1 MPSSTN
7 LPPDDRIS
15 RFLRHDKDVSA
26 DRKSVKPRAFK
37 PTKNKQLSAA
47 HTQSMTEKS
56 IWQWAD
62 KNLESEVEIDKRA
75 DLKVKDIFS
84 VGLKIDY
91 DNIPP
96 RHLNIIGWPPDKNKE
111 LKTRQA
117 LANAN
122 VAKPR
127 FRYDSI
133 L

>member
-1 MPSSTN
+1 MPFSTT
-7 LPPDDRIS
+7 LPLNDRIS

-26 DRKSVKPRAFK
+26 DRMSVKPRAFK
-37 PTKNKQLSAA
+37 PTKGKQLSAA

-62 KNLESEVEIDKRA
+62 KHLKSESEIDKRA

-84 VGLKIDY
+84 VGLKIAY

-96 RHLNIIGWPPDKNKE
+96 RHLNIIGWPPEKHKE
-111 LKTRQA
+111 LKSRRD
-117 LANAN
+117 LAKL
-122 VAKPR
+122 AKAR
-127 FRYDSI
+127 FRYDSV